1 MALLSVEASWGNPK
15 RGPKRFRIELGSG
28 ALLLLALVGVWG

>member
-15 RGPKRFRIELGSG
+15 KGRKWIRFRLGSG
-28 ALLLLALVGVWG
+28 ALFVLALVGVWG